1 MEPTRVEQVILD
13 RFYEKSRMA
22 GGPRAGY
29 TLRKQAVVC
38 LADDHPEL
46 DLEAGLASLVE
57 KGMLLRTEAGSFY
70 YLSEQ
75 GSEAL
80 ARRRTA

>member
-1 MEPTRVEQVILD
+1 MELTTVEQVILD

-29 TLRKQAVVC
+29 MLRKRAVVC
-38 LADDHPEL
+38 LEDAHQEL
-46 DLEAGLASLVE
+46 DLEAGLESLTE
-57 KGMLLRTEAGSFY
+57 RGLLLRAESGELY
-70 YLSEQ
+70 YLSEA

-80 ARRRTA
+80 AARTA

>member
-1 MEPTRVEQVILD
+1 MDLTTVEQVIMD

-29 TLRKQAVVC
+29 VLRKDAVVC
-38 LADDHPEL
+38 LGDEHPDL
-46 DLEAGLASLVE
+46 DFESGLEALIDKGL
-57 KGMLLRTEAGSFY
+57 LLRAESGGFY
-70 YLSEQ
+70 YLSEA

-80 ARRRTA
+80 QVR